1 MEWLIKWQ
9 AKGTSTIE
17 ADTAE
22 EAQEIWDGLEF
33 NHLQEGLINVERVG
47 IEEVWL
53 LRYVPGSLYNLILEE
68 MKRR

>member
-47 IEEVWL
+47 IEEV
-53 LRYVPGSLYNLILEE
+53 
-68 MKRR
+68 